1 MLLSMHKKTWL
12 GECSGTLRNDNGSKN
27 TNKCTQTGIHIHTHT
42 HIYLFFLNEK
52 YKFYSQI
59 VYLIKDIPKSTQRGT
74 PIYPS
79 KHTQMHVNEDGRLD

>member
-1 MLLSMHKKTWL
+1 MIMEVK
-12 GECSGTLRNDNGSKN
+12 
-27 TNKCTQTGIHIHTHT
+27 TQTNARKLAYTSTHTHT
-42 HIYLFFLNEK
+42 YFFLNEK

-74 PIYPS
+74 LIYPS